1 MKKTLL
7 IMGLLL
13 LIGGV
18 LFAGEQK
25 EDLASTEKRLVIGE
39 VFWGLHDSYQQAH
52 QKAAADYC
60 EELGIEFI
68 PIDGQMKPEVQ
79 AAAMD
84 DLIVRKVDGII
95 CQAYDQVTMEVSI
108 AAAQEAGIPVIS
120 FVNIA
125 SGKVKYPTMMIEE
138 RAGSIAMGELLAG
151 KMLEFYP
158 GIKFI
163 IASISD
169 PSVEWAHDQRT
180 QAFIKGVQNIAPD
193 ADWAFNGG
201 ESNREAAY
209 STAEDILQRHPDVN
223 IMYGYNAEN
232 VLGGLAAFESAGRG
246 KANDSV
252 PLKEV
257 FAGVDGSVPEIIKVA
272 DPNSSFKATLALQPK
287 TGARKCVDMLLDIIN
302 GDLDMYEVDKNEA
315 VVSFVV
321 NGWDMS
327 IDEIQFFLIDQ
338 WNLDI
343 DLRKEIAQ

>member
-1 MKKTLL
+1 
-7 IMGLLL
+7 
-13 LIGGV
+13 
-18 LFAGEQK
+18 
-25 EDLASTEKRLVIGE
+25 
-39 VFWGLHDSYQQAH
+39 
-52 QKAAADYC
+52 
-60 EELGIEFI
+60 
-68 PIDGQMKPEVQ
+68 
-79 AAAMD
+79 MD

-272 DPNSSFKATLALQPK
+272 DPNSSVKATLALQPK
-287 TGARKCVDMLLDIIN
+287 TGARKCVDILLDIIN

>member
-1 MKKTLL
+1 MKMKK
-7 IMGLLL
+7 LL
-13 LIGGV
+13 LIAAVVFLVGSVFLFFGG
-18 LFAGEQK
+18 GEKK
-25 EDLASTEKRLVIGE
+25 EEKLVIGE

-60 EELGIEFI
+60 EELGIDFL
-68 PIDGQMKPEVQ
+68 PMDGQMKPEVQ

-84 DLIVRKVDGII
+84 DLIARQVDGII

-108 AAAQEAGIPVIS
+108 AAAQEASIPVVS

-138 RAGSIAMGELLAG
+138 RAGSIAMGELVAK
-151 KMLEFYP
+151 KMMEFNP
-158 GIKFI
+158 GIKFR

-169 PSVEWAHDQRT
+169 PSIEWAHDQRT

-193 ADWAFNGG
+193 AEWVFNGG
-201 ESNREAAY
+201 KSNREVSYA
-209 STAEDILQRHPDVN
+209 TAEDILQRHPDVN

-232 VLGGLAAFESAGRG
+232 VLGAVAAFEAAGRG
-246 KANDSV
+246 KAKDKV

-257 FAGVDGSVPEIIKVA
+257 FAGVDGSVPEIVKIA
-272 DPNSSFKATLALQPK
+272 NPNSSFKTTLALQPK
-287 TGARKCVDMLLDIIN
+287 TGARKCVDMLLKIIN
-302 GDLDMYEVDKNEA
+302 GELDMYEVDKNEA

-327 IDEIQFFLIDQ
+327 IDDIQHFLKDQ
-338 WNLDI
+338 WNI
-343 DLRKEIAQ
+343 EMDLRAEIAK